1 MIKSGHIN
9 YGESMMNI
17 ETIKNNFV
25 NDVKEILK
33 EKLSKQFSLEVRD
46 SVADGMAN
54 YMLTSDAF
62 YIGGGYAI
70 FAGEH
75 LMDIYSQKRSKYG
88 TFGDYKFGYKS
99 YDVKYDLD
107 TFFEFLDF
115 ELASKI
121 LNVMN

>member
-1 MIKSGHIN
+1 MNLATIKS
-9 YGESMMNI
+9 
-17 ETIKNNFV
+17 NFV
-25 NDVKEILK
+25 NDVKKALQERLK
-33 EKLSKQFSLEVRD
+33 NNTVIEVRD

-54 YMLTSDAF
+54 YMLTSEAF
-62 YIGGGYAI
+62 YIGGGYAV

-88 TFGDYKFGYKS
+88 TFGDYRFGYKS